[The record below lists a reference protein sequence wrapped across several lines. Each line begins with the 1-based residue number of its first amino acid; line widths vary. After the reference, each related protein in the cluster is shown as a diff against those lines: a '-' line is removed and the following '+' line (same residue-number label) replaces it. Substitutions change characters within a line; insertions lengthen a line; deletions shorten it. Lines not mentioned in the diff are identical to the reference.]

1 MILDMLAQATIA
13 AGLAVVGILYVVP
26 LLRGDGVPRD

>member
-13 AGLAVVGILYVVP
+13 AGLAVVGLLYVVP
-26 LLRGDGVPRD
+26 LLRGEGVDRG